1 MHNPPR
7 NTHTREKIFSR
18 TSALLLGLILTG
30 TTVAI
35 AATAVNWS
43 SVSEAQ
49 LHFAGGAPQPPLFQV
64 QTKNGQHFFHVTSRP
79 VFKNVG
85 FKSGAIHRVDVVP
98 VGLNQPPR
106 ELKVLHLDK
115 SEIGWLEAKEVRC
128 EFVAVMDSAALDPRS
143 RLEFKVHFYGP
154 DDHEVYWEG
163 ITIENIDARS
173 SLNPRPSREY
183 VVI

>member
-1 MHNPPR
+1 MMSKPPR
-7 NTHTREKIFSR
+7 KSREKTFSR
-18 TSALLLGLILTG
+18 TSALLVGLILSG

-35 AATAVNWS
+35 AARTVNWS

-49 LHFAGGAPQPPLFQV
+49 LLFAGGVPQPPLFQV
-64 QTKNGQHFFHVTSRP
+64 KTQGGQHFFHVTSRP

-85 FKSGAIHRVDVVP
+85 FKSGAVQRVDVEP
-98 VGLNQPPR
+98 VGLQQPPR
-106 ELKVLHLDK
+106 ELKMLHFDK
-115 SEIGWLEAKEVRC
+115 REIGWLETKEIRC
-128 EFVAVMDSAALDPRS
+128 EFVAVMDSAALDRQS

-154 DDHEVYWEG
+154 DDREIYWEG

-173 SLNPRPSREY
+173 SLNHRPSRGY